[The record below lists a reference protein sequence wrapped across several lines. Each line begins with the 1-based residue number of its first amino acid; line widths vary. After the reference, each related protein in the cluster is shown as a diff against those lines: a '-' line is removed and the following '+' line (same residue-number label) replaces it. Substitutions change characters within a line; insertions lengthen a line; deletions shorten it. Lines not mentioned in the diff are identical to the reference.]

1 MNIVF
6 FDIDGTLA
14 IRKDVPESAA
24 KAVETLRANGNLSF
38 ICTGRNVIYARNNFH
53 AYADGFICNNGRLAV
68 LNDKVIFEE
77 PIPKDTL
84 EDIIKR
90 LDELNA
96 AYVFH
101 SLNQGYYGGNSD
113 GYEMLKSAQDP
124 GYMHHCSDF
133 SDLKLY
139 NFDVWFK
146 DLDQRHAIEKTL
158 EGISLLNPHGP
169 HPTADMTVMGC
180 DKGDAIIHIA
190 EKLNVPLENTYAFGD
205 GINDLAMIKKA
216 GHGVAMGNAVDPVK
230 EAAEFITTD
239 IKEDG
244 VYNGLKHYQLI

>member
-14 IRKDVPESAA
+14 IRKHVPESAA
-24 KAVETLRANGNLSF
+24 KAVAALRANGNLSF
-38 ICTGRNVIYARNNFH
+38 ICTGRNVIYAKNNFG

-68 LNDKVIFEE
+68 LKDEVIFEE
-77 PIPKDTL
+77 PIPCDVL
-84 EDIIKR
+84 EIIIRK

-101 SLNQGYYGGNSD
+101 SIDQGYYAGNPE
-113 GYEMLKSAQDP
+113 GFEILKSAQDP
-124 GYMHHCSDF
+124 GYMHICSDF
-133 SDLKLY
+133 SNLKLY

-146 DLDQRHAIEKTL
+146 DMDHRHAIEQTL

-180 DKGDAIIHIA
+180 DKGDAIVHIA
-190 EKLNVPLENTYAFGD
+190 EKMNIPLQNTYAFGD
-205 GINDLAMIKKA
+205 GINDLAMLKKA
-216 GHGVAMGNAVDPVK
+216 GHGVAMGNAVEPVK

-239 IKEDG
+239 IKDDG
-244 VYNGLKHYQLI
+244 VYNGLKYFELI